1 MSLTLNRSDLK
12 CVECSGCAFDD
23 RPEPW
28 GCYARLNGVTPGD
41 ERYPMELHV
50 KACEIRNGCPK
61 RADLD
66 APCGQCVLESFC
78 AKLEEKPYNWSYEDC
93 EMLEDNYTSKDKIFK
108 AS

>member
-1 MSLTLNRSDLK
+1 MKFEESIAKLR
-12 CVECSGCAFDD
+12 
-23 RPEPW
+23 
-28 GCYARLNGVTPGD
+28 D

-93 EMLEDNYTSKDKIFK
+93 EMLDREF
-108 AS
+108 A

>member
-1 MSLTLNRSDLK
+1 
-12 CVECSGCAFDD
+12 
-23 RPEPW
+23 
-28 GCYARLNGVTPGD
+28 
-41 ERYPMELHV
+41 MELHV

-93 EMLEDNYTSKDKIFK
+93 ERLDREF
-108 AS
+108 A